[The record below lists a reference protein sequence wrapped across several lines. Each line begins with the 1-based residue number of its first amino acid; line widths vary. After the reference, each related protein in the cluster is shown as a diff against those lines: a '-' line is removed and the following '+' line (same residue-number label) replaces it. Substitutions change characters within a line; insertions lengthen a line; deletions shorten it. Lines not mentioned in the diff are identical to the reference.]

1 MDGWSYRS
9 VNETNRGCKMTG
21 YEYIRHM
28 PDSKI
33 SKTFGVGEL
42 AAVNIR
48 NASLEQMKHSTY
60 ICPQFIKKI
69 KHKKYKCRYSEEKCP
84 NCLQEFLESEVEEVD
99 G

>member
-1 MDGWSYRS
+1 
-9 VNETNRGCKMTG
+9 
-21 YEYIRHM
+21 M
-28 PDSKI
+28 PDSTI

-48 NASLEQMKHSTY
+48 NAKPEQLINSDK
-60 ICPQFIKKI
+60 ICPQHIKEI

-84 NCLQEFLESEVEEVD
+84 NCLKEFLESEVEETN